1 MATPF
6 LVSAFGF
13 FILNFSPE
21 KHVFAQP
28 NENWDDSPNWNLA
41 VEKIKE
47 LENLVK
53 IQDERISVLE
63 KRPTMSELRS
73 NVELQETIQRQN
85 DRIVKLETRIS
96 ELEVMV
102 TDQKAEAIHI
112 EPSEEVP
119 DFGLNIITPKRNFI
133 RKERLLLQP
142 TTVPVESVAF
152 FAYFS
157 THNDAS
163 SRHQILAFDKVITNI
178 GNAYHPHSGSFLAS
192 RSGVYVFIW
201 TIRLDG
207 NNYHTT
213 ELLHD
218 NNVINSIYL
227 NPNNAIGGTATGT
240 AVVHVNQGEDVLIRT
255 GNLSNGRIVS
265 DTDGRSSF
273 AGWLLM

>member
-13 FILNFSPE
+13 FFLNFSPE

-102 TDQKAEAIHI
+102 TDQKAEDIHI

-133 RKERLLLQP
+133 RKGIFTRKLRL
-142 TTVPVESVAF
+142 
-152 FAYFS
+152 
-157 THNDAS
+157 
-163 SRHQILAFDKVITNI
+163 
-178 GNAYHPHSGSFLAS
+178 
-192 RSGVYVFIW
+192 
-201 TIRLDG
+201 
-207 NNYHTT
+207 
-213 ELLHD
+213 
-218 NNVINSIYL
+218 
-227 NPNNAIGGTATGT
+227 
-240 AVVHVNQGEDVLIRT
+240 
-255 GNLSNGRIVS
+255 
-265 DTDGRSSF
+265 
-273 AGWLLM
+273 

>member
-21 KHVFAQP
+21 NHVFALA
-28 NENWDDSPNWNLA
+28 NENWDDGPNWNLA
-41 VEKIKE
+41 VKKIRE

-63 KRPTMSELRS
+63 KRPTMSDLRS
-73 NVELQETIQRQN
+73 TVDLQETIQRQN

-133 RKERLLLQP
+133 RKGIFTRNLRL
-142 TTVPVESVAF
+142 
-152 FAYFS
+152 
-157 THNDAS
+157 
-163 SRHQILAFDKVITNI
+163 
-178 GNAYHPHSGSFLAS
+178 
-192 RSGVYVFIW
+192 
-201 TIRLDG
+201 
-207 NNYHTT
+207 
-213 ELLHD
+213 
-218 NNVINSIYL
+218 
-227 NPNNAIGGTATGT
+227 
-240 AVVHVNQGEDVLIRT
+240 
-255 GNLSNGRIVS
+255 
-265 DTDGRSSF
+265 
-273 AGWLLM
+273 